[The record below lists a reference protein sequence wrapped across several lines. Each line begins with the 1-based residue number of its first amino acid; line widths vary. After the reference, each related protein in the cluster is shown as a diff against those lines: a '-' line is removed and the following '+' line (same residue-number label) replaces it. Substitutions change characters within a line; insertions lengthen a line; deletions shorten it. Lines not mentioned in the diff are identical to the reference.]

1 MLKWCRLTRLGLKSL
16 LGTLWAMRPECFRG
30 NWDHQARPVSY
41 DMSTSSGICHHNTD
55 YRADTRI
62 THWENNIQTAQP
74 GRPTVFIVLHR
85 QIIQEMSD
93 LWWGTWD
100 FMSGVCLTSL
110 ASSQVSLR
118 GKGGE
123 GRSPRHRY
131 HHMTSLKYFWRECY
145 STLTLLI
152 LIQNW
157 VSTFYLTWKTI
168 KTNIETGGKEDCT
181 NHVSHPSLRDITELW
196 LKLNFSCYS
205 LVVVDVCVW

>member
-1 MLKWCRLTRLGLKSL
+1 MTCPLVQASVITIQIIGLILALHTERTTYKLPSLDGPPSL
-16 LGTLWAMRPECFRG
+16 LFFIGKLSRRCQTCDGGLETLCL
-30 NWDHQARPVSY
+30 VSV
-41 DMSTSSGICHHNTD
+41 SQLWPAHRCH
-55 YRADTRI
+55 
-62 THWENNIQTAQP
+62 
-74 GRPTVFIVLHR
+74 
-85 QIIQEMSD
+85 
-93 LWWGTWD
+93 WG
-100 FMSGVCLTSL
+100 G
-110 ASSQVSLR
+110 R